1 MSPEIQRA
9 RDLRRNMSEPEIL
22 LWSRL
27 RRLRDRGF
35 HIRRQ
40 APFHGYY
47 LDFVCHTRR
56 LVIEVDGSQHGGDVQ
71 SDHDVVRDRILNRK
85 GYRVLRF
92 WTGEIRRDLGSVVDR
107 IVQALETAPS
117 VRESLPSLSE
127 EGGRGEAEVGWGSV
141 VRSADSE
148 LDRDSPT
155 LTASRSVPPH

>member
-1 MSPEIQRA
+1 
-9 RDLRRNMSEPEIL
+9 MSEPEIM

-47 LDFVCHTRR
+47 LDFVCNTRR

-71 SDHDVVRDRILNRK
+71 ADHDAVRDRILERR

-107 IVQALETAPS
+107 IVQALEMAPS
-117 VRESLPSLSE
+117 VRESLPSLNG

-141 VRSADSE
+141 GRSAGSE
-148 LDRDSPT
+148 LERDSPT
-155 LTASRSVPPH
+155 LAALRPVPPH